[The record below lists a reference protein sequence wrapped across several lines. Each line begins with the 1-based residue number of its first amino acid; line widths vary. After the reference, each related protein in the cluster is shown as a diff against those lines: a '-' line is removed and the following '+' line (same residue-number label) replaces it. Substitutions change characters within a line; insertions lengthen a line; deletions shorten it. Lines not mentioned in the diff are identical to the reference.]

1 MKFVPEKDCQNS
13 LMDLLTKDS
22 HPGVAGSFIDQRADI
37 CHAEGGSRN
46 MADLVNV
53 VHDRDVGTVASA
65 SSSFLLEGD
74 IDIGPDKDL
83 QFESHEAA
91 YKFYQEYAKSM
102 GFTTSI
108 KNSRRSKKSK
118 DFIDA
123 KFACSR
129 YGATPESDIGSS
141 RRPGIKKTDCKAS
154 MHVKRNKYG
163 KWVIH
168 EFIKEHNHELLPALA
183 YYFRIH
189 RNVKMVEKNNIDI
202 LHAVSERTKK
212 MYVDMSRQS
221 ASFLNDGFLRDA
233 HGSQFDKGNQL
244 VLDEGDAQFLLDYFM
259 CVKKENPKFFY
270 AVHLNEEQY
279 LRNFFWVDAKS
290 RSDYSS
296 FSDVVSL
303 DTSYIRTNDKL
314 PLVLFVGVNHHFQT
328 MLLGCAL
335 IAEELTS
342 TFVWLLKTWV
352 RAMGGGAPQVII
364 TDQHPSIKSA
374 IQEIFPDTRHCFHL
388 CNVLEK
394 VPENLAHVTRRHE
407 NFHRKFNKCIFKS
420 WSDEQFELRWWK
432 MVTRFD
438 LQEDDWVR
446 SLYEDRKKWVPLYM
460 SGIFLAGMSPAHRSE
475 SVNSFFDKY
484 IQRKLT
490 LKEFVKQYGVV
501 LQNRY
506 EEEAIADFDTLHK
519 QPALKSPSPWEKQMS
534 IIYTHAIFKKF
545 QVEVLGVVGCH
556 PKKEGEDGTSI
567 TYRVEDCEKAETFFV
582 AWDETKSQVSCLC
595 RSFEYKGFLCRHAM
609 LVLQICGI
617 SSIPSQYILR
627 RWTKDAKTRQ
637 LMVEGT
643 ERLQTRAQRYVSLCK
658 QAIGLSEE
666 GSLTQDSHSI
676 ALRTLVDTLK
686 NCVSMNNIHRSAT
699 ELGDSYCAHDI
710 VQTFQENIST
720 RTSKKKN
727 VVKKR
732 KVASETDVM
741 LTDAEDNLHHM
752 ENLSSDGISL
762 NGYYGSQPNVPGL
775 VQLNLMEP
783 PHDSYYVDQES
794 MQGLGQ
800 LNSIGPNHEGF
811 FGAQQSVHGLGHLD
825 FRPSSS
831 FSYSLQD
838 EHNLRSTE
846 LRGDASRHT

>member
-1 MKFVPEKDCQNS
+1 
-13 LMDLLTKDS
+13 MDLLTKDS
-22 HPGVAGSFIDQRADI
+22 HPGVAGSVIDQRGDI

-65 SSSFLLEGD
+65 SSSLLLEGD

-221 ASFLNDGFLRDA
+221 ASFLNDGSLRDA

-270 AVHLNEEQY
+270 AVHLNEEQ
-279 LRNFFWVDAKS
+279 
-290 RSDYSS
+290 
-296 FSDVVSL
+296 
-303 DTSYIRTNDKL
+303 
-314 PLVLFVGVNHHFQT
+314 
-328 MLLGCAL
+328 
-335 IAEELTS
+335 
-342 TFVWLLKTWV
+342 
-352 RAMGGGAPQVII
+352 AMGGGAPQVII

-460 SGIFLAGMSPAHRSE
+460 SGIFLAGMSPTHRSE

-686 NCVSMNNIHRSAT
+686 NCVRMNNIHRSAT
-699 ELGDSYCAHDI
+699 ELGDTYCAHDI

-783 PHDSYYVDQES
+783 PHDSFYVDQES